1 MKKILLS
8 LLMLCTAVSAWSY
21 DTETVTIT
29 CSGTNTSPIT
39 VAAQLG
45 SDGADGTPYWLV
57 RNGNNLKL
65 NAQQGYYVMRVA
77 FETTGSY
84 NNVDECDKLIQYG
97 KEWVRDSEDS
107 NYYAAITFS
116 NMETDITKVTSI
128 TVTYYHVCYGAT
140 PHEAV
145 AGTCKTKGRAAY
157 WECVCGKIY
166 SDADCTDEVTDMAEL
181 ATELDPKNHKVA
193 LTEVDAVP
201 ATCASK
207 GSREHWYCS
216 DCQHCFEDNQGQT
229 PIENDNVATNINP
242 TNHKVVLTKADAV
255 PATCVSK
262 GNIEHWYC
270 NACRHCFSDEQG
282 QAPIAGDNVATD
294 IDPKN
299 HDGKLQE
306 VAGKN
311 ASVIEEGI
319 LHHWHCEAC
328 GKDYADACGN
338 TDITGKTVKAK
349 YDADAIL
356 IGMNEGKI
364 IDDSFM
370 LLPSEEE
377 TVTVATVTFEEDDTM
392 ILDIAGKGGEKIL
405 YSLNETNPLETSFAH
420 TFKLK
425 ANQDPDRPD
434 HYYSTFFTGVG
445 AYKVPNTATAYT
457 GTIEDGEEEGIGIL
471 SLSAVEGV
479 IPCGEAVIVRG
490 SEKSITLMPSCKKLK
505 ASTGNILEGTDD
517 ATTLGAGQY
526 ALSLGQR
533 GVGFYLWDGKT
544 IGANKAYL
552 ALDEALGVKALQ
564 FRFNDEPGTTGIKA
578 PSSSPKGENPATYDL
593 KGMLV
598 NDGYKGIVIK
608 NGKKALNK

>member
-29 CSGTNTSPIT
+29 CGGTNNSPFT
-39 VAAQLG
+39 VQAQLG

-145 AGTCKTKGRAAY
+145 AGTCTTGGTAAY

-181 ATELDPKNHKVA
+181 ATEIDPKNHKVE

-207 GSREHWYCS
+207 GSKEHWYCS
-216 DCQHCFEDNQGQT
+216 DCQHCFEDNLGQT
-229 PIENDNVATNINP
+229 PIENDDVTTDINP
-242 TNHKVVLTKADAV
+242 TNHKVALTEVDAI

-262 GNIEHWYC
+262 GSKEHWYC
-270 NACRHCFSDEQG
+270 DACRHCFSDEQG

-299 HDGKLQE
+299 HDGNLQE

-311 ASVIEEGI
+311 ASVIEEGV
-319 LHHWHCEAC
+319 LHHWHCQAC
-328 GKDYADACGN
+328 GNDYADACGN

-370 LLPSEEE
+370 LLPSAEE

-392 ILDIAGKGGEKIL
+392 ILDIAGKGGEKTA
-405 YSLNETNPLETSFAH
+405 YSINETNPLETSFAH

-425 ANQDPDRPD
+425 ANQDPDHTDR
-434 HYYSTFFTGVG
+434 YYSTFFTGEG

-457 GTIEDGEEEGIGIL
+457 GTVEDGEEEGIDIL
-471 SLSAVEGV
+471 ALGAVEGV

-490 SEKSITLMPSCKKLK
+490 SEKNITLMPSCKKLTP
-505 ASTGNILEGTDD
+505 STGNILEGTDE
-517 ATTLGAGQY
+517 ATTLGADQY
-526 ALSLGQR
+526 ALSLGQH

-552 ALDEALGVKALQ
+552 TLDEALGVKALQ
-564 FRFNDEPGTTGIKA
+564 FRFDDEPGTTGIETVNED
-578 PSSSPKGENPATYDL
+578 ENENLYNLNGLRVGKD
-593 KGMLV
+593 
-598 NDGYKGIVIK
+598 YKGIVIR
-608 NGKKALNK
+608 NGKKVILR